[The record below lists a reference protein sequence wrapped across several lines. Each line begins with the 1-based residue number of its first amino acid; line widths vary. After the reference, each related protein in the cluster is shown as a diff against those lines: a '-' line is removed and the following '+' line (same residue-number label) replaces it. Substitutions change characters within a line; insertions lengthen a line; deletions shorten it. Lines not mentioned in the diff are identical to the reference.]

1 MWFIL
6 YRMKVLKVEDG
17 KVAKRLR
24 ARLLKKG
31 MVVAEVYG
39 EKDLRKDLI
48 KKADVV
54 LLLKL

>member
-1 MWFIL
+1 
-6 YRMKVLKVEDG
+6 MKVLKVEDG
-17 KVAKRLR
+17 KVAKKLR

-31 MVVAEVYG
+31 MVVAEVYR

>member
-1 MWFIL
+1 
-6 YRMKVLKVEDG
+6 MKVLKVEDG

-24 ARLLKKG
+24 TRLLKKG